1 MPRTK
6 EVALGGQTYAI
17 EQLPMRQ
24 NREWRE
30 KLAAPVTELM
40 ALLESNKD
48 LEIGSVSDLAGIIGL
63 AKDLLLGS
71 MDLLLGALFAYSPT
85 LQADRERIE
94 AEAYDDEAINALG
107 AVVALAYPLGLALTA
122 LRTGGLVATPI
133 STSLPSTNGGG
144 GIAQPSAASRK
155 RT

>member
-48 LEIGSVSDLAGIIGL
+48 LEIGSVSDLAGILGL
-63 AKDLLLGS
+63 AKELLLGS
-71 MDLLLGALFAYSPT
+71 MDLLLDALFAYSPV
-85 LQADRERIE
+85 LQADRARIE
-94 AEAYDDEAINALG
+94 AEAYDDEAIVALVE
-107 AVVALAYPLGLALTA
+107 VVRLAYPLGMALAA
-122 LRTGGLVATPI
+122 FRGLPVMPT
-133 STSLPSTNGGG
+133 STSLPLPNGAAGTK
-144 GIAQPSAASRK
+144 QPTAASRK
-155 RT
+155 PI